1 MNSQRKMKPQK
12 KKRNLK
18 KKNEKNKLSGL
29 KNVRTQS
36 ISVSDNVSVTKCQCQ
51 TMSGSSLCK
60 TQILSESS

>member
-29 KNVRTQS
+29 QNVRTQT
-36 ISVSDNVSVTKCQCQ
+36 ISV
-51 TMSGSSLCK
+51 
-60 TQILSESS
+60 